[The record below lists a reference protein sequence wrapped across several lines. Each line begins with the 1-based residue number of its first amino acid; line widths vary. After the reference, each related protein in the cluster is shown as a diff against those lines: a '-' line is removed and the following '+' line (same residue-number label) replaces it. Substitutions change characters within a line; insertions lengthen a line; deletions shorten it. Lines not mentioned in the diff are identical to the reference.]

1 MLRPDDVY
9 EIQTEYSD
17 ANLAIRSW
25 KDGLLRV
32 IQNKILS
39 QINYTEKSIC
49 KLPSQYFLPNL
60 LDILNIWLKTKGVSA
75 NKAIRDEIFHLCQN
89 KTINVYI
96 DDLDRGWSAS
106 LQDKLKMSALLN
118 ALRDISREYTGIHFI
133 ISVRSDVYYLV
144 RTSDEST
151 DKLESSCIWFSWSN
165 HEILAMLIKRIK
177 HYFQLPI
184 PDDTTLVSMKQDLLA
199 KDLERIMT
207 PFFEGKGRWEKIPI
221 HKMLMSLIRKRPRDL
236 VKLCSLAAKEAY
248 DKNHNKIE
256 SSDFNSIFEHYSSD
270 RLQDAINE
278 YRSELPNIQALLE
291 NMKPSKKE
299 FQQVRDN
306 KKDKVSNYTTTELLE
321 KLKNITQNQNFTF
334 ANSKNKCSPKDL
346 PAFLYKIGF
355 ITANKRLDSGELD
368 RKYFEEQNYLS
379 SRFSDFGYNWEIH
392 PAYRWAL
399 SPSTENIFS
408 SIEI

>member
-1 MLRPDDVY
+1 M
-9 EIQTEYSD
+9 
-17 ANLAIRSW
+17 
-25 KDGLLRV
+25 
-32 IQNKILS
+32 
-39 QINYTEKSIC
+39 
-49 KLPSQYFLPNL
+49 
-60 LDILNIWLKTKGVSA
+60 
-75 NKAIRDEIFHLCQN
+75 
-89 KTINVYI
+89 
-96 DDLDRGWSAS
+96 
-106 LQDKLKMSALLN
+106 QDKLKMSALLN

-346 PAFLYKIGF
+346 LAFLYKIGF